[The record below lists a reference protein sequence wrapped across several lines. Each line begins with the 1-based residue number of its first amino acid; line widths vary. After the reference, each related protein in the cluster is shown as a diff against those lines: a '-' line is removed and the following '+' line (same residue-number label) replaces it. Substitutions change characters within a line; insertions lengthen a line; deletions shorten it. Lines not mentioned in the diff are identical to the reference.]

1 MVIPMSK
8 PKKEKKCRVRS
19 SKNVDGKIKT
29 EYECEGRDGEM
40 HSKTVCIDGKSG
52 QKTRCPKE
60 T

>member
-1 MVIPMSK
+1 MSK